1 MLRGVKMQLFEL
13 LFPKSDRF
21 VASVACCLSCGF
33 WSPFLK
39 TIVLVACSSGSTNDS
54 NDDSDHNLWG
64 PTIRL
69 KVKECRDTLN
79 STEDPSFINDSASS
93 LMILLL
99 LQKKGWKDQ
108 EKIFSF
114 KMSKVYIRVVREPP
128 IYHYFQPS
136 TFETLFL
143 KVKLVIEP
151 NELIF

>member
-1 MLRGVKMQLFEL
+1 M
-13 LFPKSDRF
+13 
-21 VASVACCLSCGF
+21 
-33 WSPFLK
+33 
-39 TIVLVACSSGSTNDS
+39 LVACSSGSTNDS